1 MATDKPIKAKR
12 VKSRGSSSNPMQ
24 KPIEKLYNK
33 SAPLLMF
40 EGLLFTAAALLIFFR
55 PLPILATLSWIF
67 GLVLIMFGIYQTIIG
82 LVAGESESYGRWAN
96 VLFGV
101 INLVLGVVFIS
112 WPAGSIITIIYIFA
126 ILFFVKAIKALLISI
141 QLWKYKFG
149 NYFADM
155 VISLGML
162 VLAALMLFF
171 PRFGAVTVMYY
182 MAITLLLYA
191 IADFKMYSELRKL
204 KKMVS

>member
-1 MATDKPIKAKR
+1 MVKEKPIKAKR
-12 VKSRGSSSNPMQ
+12 VKSKAAAEHPMQ

-40 EGLLFTAAALLIFFR
+40 EGLLFIVAALLIFFR
-55 PLPILATLSWIF
+55 PIPILATLTWVF
-67 GLVLIMFGIYQTIIG
+67 GVILALFGVYQTILG
-82 LVAGESESYGRWAN
+82 LLGGQSTFNGRWAN
-96 VLFGV
+96 VLFGLINVALGAIFV
-101 INLVLGVVFIS
+101 I
-112 WPAGSIITIIYIFA
+112 WPAGSIITVVYLFV

-149 NYFADM
+149 SYMIDM
-155 VISLGML
+155 VISVAML

-182 MAITLLLYA
+182 LGISLLLYA
-191 IADFKMYSELRKL
+191 VADFKMYSELRKL
-204 KKMVS
+204 KKLVS